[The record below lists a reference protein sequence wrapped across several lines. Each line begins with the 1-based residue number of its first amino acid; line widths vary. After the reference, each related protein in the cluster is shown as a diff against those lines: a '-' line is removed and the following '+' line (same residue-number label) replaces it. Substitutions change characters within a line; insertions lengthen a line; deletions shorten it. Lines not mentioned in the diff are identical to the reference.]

1 MKKKLILINILIVS
15 ISLSVLLILS
25 AIIIN
30 KLNSDD
36 VNYRATNYLN
46 LATSIYDGS
55 NEEEL
60 LERIT
65 TVDENIRLT
74 IIDTEG
80 KVILDSSL
88 DNIEES
94 HLTREEILNLGKIC
108 VRYSSSLKRE
118 MLYIAAFDDG
128 NYVRISF
135 PTNEI
140 NKLIDTYITA
150 GIIILIVLVA
160 LSTYLISLTTKKYLI
175 PVNQKLTELV
185 KIADRETGIGSVDVD
200 ALPAIIEL
208 IKDNIDEKIMKIS
221 NEKSKLLDVINTINK
236 PILVVDS
243 NKRIQLF
250 NNDFIRIMKLTE
262 KGTIN
267 KNYLYA
273 IRDKKLQNVIDD
285 CLSKHED
292 NKIQIKIND
301 QVYLVNIEFTNKTW
315 LKNGVIIIF
324 DDITEQIMLEQTK
337 KDFFAN
343 ASHEL
348 KSPLTSIIGY
358 QQMITEGIVQEPE
371 EIIECSKKSIKEANR
386 MNDIVID
393 MLSLSKIEHKEPVNF
408 ELLNIKSIVLEL
420 LEIYKNK
427 LEEKAIKVNL
437 DLEDNYINI
446 DKKYADELIRNLIDN
461 AIKYN
466 KLNGQIDIKLT
477 KNSFVIRDT
486 GVGMADEDRKHIFER
501 FYRVDKAKSKAL
513 GGTGLGLA
521 IVKHICERHD
531 FNISVKSKIN
541 EGSEFTID
549 FVKTK
554 TSK

>member
-118 MLYIAAFDDG
+118 MLYIAALDDG

-150 GIIILIVLVA
+150 GIIILLVLVA

-221 NEKSKLLDVINTINK
+221 NEKSKLLDVIDTINK
-236 PILVVDS
+236 PILVIDS
-243 NKRIQLF
+243 NKKIQLF
-250 NNDFIRIMKLTE
+250 NNDFIRVMKLTE

-273 IRDKKLQNVIDD
+273 IRDKKLQSVIDD
-285 CLSKHED
+285 CLSKYED

-315 LKNGVIIIF
+315 LKNGVIIVF

-393 MLSLSKIEHKEPVNF
+393 MLSLSKIEHKEPAKP
-408 ELLNIKSIVLEL
+408 EMLNIKSIVLEI

-427 LEEKAIKVNL
+427 LEEKAIKVDL
-437 DLEDNYINI
+437 DLEDCYINI

-521 IVKHICERHD
+521 IVKHICERNN
-531 FNISVKSKIN
+531 FGISVKSKIN